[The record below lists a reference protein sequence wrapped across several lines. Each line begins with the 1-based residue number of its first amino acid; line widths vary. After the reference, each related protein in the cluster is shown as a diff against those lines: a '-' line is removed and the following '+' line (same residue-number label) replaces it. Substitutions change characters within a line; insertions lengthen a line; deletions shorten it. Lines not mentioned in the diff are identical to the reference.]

1 MKNTITFILLLIS
14 ASIFAHEDT
23 YKAIQLSNLHL
34 KVKVGYEDSY
44 QLKIAESYA
53 PIINDFIKE
62 IDSTQKVF
70 IQFEEDYC
78 SWKDEYY
85 LLSVDSFKNSLIP
98 AGFPFSYPYNLGYI
112 KTEYGINI
120 ILSNADFKI
129 LPILKLISY
138 GLRNQEHIM
147 ENQNYFKLDS
157 ENIHPGTKT
166 MIDKYYSKRIKS
178 IGIEIIDSLIQSKK
192 TEIETK
198 YLSQKIQ
205 LKDFEDCGFRILLN
219 NDSIVIAFE
228 RYEDLIMIS
237 GLKCIIKEQ
246 KNNSFFIF
254 NSDSSFFYLD
264 SIKGNISVEN
274 NLTFSIKSNCE
285 NIVFITYS
293 KENDMYELS
302 NGYSGKNRTINY
314 FSRHVIKSKK
324 TKP

>member
-1 MKNTITFILLLIS
+1 MIS
-14 ASIFAHEDT
+14 SGIFSHEDT

-62 IDSTQKVF
+62 IDSDQKVF

-78 SWKDEYY
+78 LWKDEYY
-85 LLSVDSFKNSLIP
+85 FLSVDSFVNSLIP

-112 KTEYGINI
+112 KTESGINI
-120 ILSNADFKI
+120 IISNADFKM

-138 GLRNQEHIM
+138 ALRNQEHIM

-157 ENIHPGTKT
+157 ENIHPATKT
-166 MIDKYYSKRIKS
+166 MMNKYYSKRIKS
-178 IGIEIIDSLIQSKK
+178 VSYEIIDSLIQSKK

-198 YLSQKIQ
+198 CISQKIQ
-205 LKDFEDCGFRILLN
+205 LKDFENYGFRIILN
-219 NDSIVIAFE
+219 HDSIIIANE
-228 RYEDLIMIS
+228 SNEYLKAIS
-237 GLKCIIKEQ
+237 GLKCIIKEH

-274 NLTFSIKSNCE
+274 NLTFSLKSNCE
-285 NIVFITYS
+285 NIVFIKYS
-293 KENDMYELS
+293 KEKDMYELS

-314 FSRHVIKSKK
+314 FSRHKGLIKDE
-324 TKP
+324 